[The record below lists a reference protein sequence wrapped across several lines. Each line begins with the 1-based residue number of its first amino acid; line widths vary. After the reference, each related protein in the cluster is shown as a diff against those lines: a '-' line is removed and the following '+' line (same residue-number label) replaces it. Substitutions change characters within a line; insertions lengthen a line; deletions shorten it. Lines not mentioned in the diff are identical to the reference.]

1 MATKVDE
8 NMAINLAR
16 YFLYRANFDGETITP
31 LKMQK
36 LLYYAYVWVLIKKG
50 NCMFDEKF
58 QAWPRGPVLPS
69 LYKKLKKFEGRGI
82 DPSFIEL
89 GDEDDLEELKKSF
102 PEGTLEIIDK
112 VYDQYIVRNAFELVT
127 MTHNEKPW
135 KRARQELPPTAHSTT
150 EISDED
156 IIEEYGKRE

>member
-1 MATKVDE
+1 MANKVDE

-36 LLYYAYVWVLIKKG
+36 LLYYVYVWVLIKKG

-69 LYKKLKKFEGRGI
+69 LYKKLKKI
-82 DPSFIEL
+82 
-89 GDEDDLEELKKSF
+89 
-102 PEGTLEIIDK
+102 
-112 VYDQYIVRNAFELVT
+112 
-127 MTHNEKPW
+127 
-135 KRARQELPPTAHSTT
+135 
-150 EISDED
+150 
-156 IIEEYGKRE
+156 